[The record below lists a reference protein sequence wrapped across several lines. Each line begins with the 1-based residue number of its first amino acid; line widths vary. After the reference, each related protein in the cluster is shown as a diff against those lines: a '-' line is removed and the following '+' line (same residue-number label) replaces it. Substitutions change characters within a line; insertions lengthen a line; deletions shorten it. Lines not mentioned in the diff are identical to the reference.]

1 MLHVIVGR
9 KPQHDYGQGGRW
21 AGDHGREDLRM
32 EKKPCLTGTVES
44 LKSDINFYF
53 VATFTHHG
61 TRRIATGTLDVA
73 PTSPHPRRPAGR
85 TARGRPPGRAPK
97 ARLDRLPVTILE
109 VDLVQ
114 TNIDCRPPRRRP
126 PRHRRR
132 PRRRQPDLLHLSALS
147 SCEAQQT
154 PGVASHMPAKDA
166 RGSTRAC
173 AVPAHMTETVAAGA
187 WAIHP

>member
-1 MLHVIVGR
+1 MCCTCDRGAQTAARLWARG
-9 KPQHDYGQGGRW
+9 GGGR
-21 AGDHGREDLRM
+21 GTVERM

-53 VATFTHHG
+53 VATFTEREG
-61 TRRIATGTLDVA
+61 SRPGRSTSR

-85 TARGRPPGRAPK
+85 TATGRPPGRAPK

-147 SCEAQQT
+147 SCEAEQT

>member
-1 MLHVIVGR
+1 MLARAIVGR

-44 LKSDINFYF
+44 LKSDIIFILLPLSRN
-53 VATFTHHG
+53 AKD
-61 TRRIATGTLDVA
+61 RDRGTLDVA

-147 SCEAQQT
+147 SCEAEQT

>member
-1 MLHVIVGR
+1 MLHVRSWGANR
-9 KPQHDYGQGGRW
+9 AARLWARGGGGR
-21 AGDHGREDLRM
+21 GTVERM

-85 TARGRPPGRAPK
+85 TATGRPPGRAPK

-147 SCEAQQT
+147 SCEAEQT